1 MNIRK
6 ATSADI
12 DELVKIRIAYLKEDY
27 GDLSFEQVDILK
39 KKLPEYYSNH
49 IQSDMIAYIAE
60 ENNKIIS
67 SVFLVII
74 EKPSNPSFMSGKIG
88 DILNVY
94 TAPEYR
100 KQGIAGQLMKL
111 AIDEAKEM
119 ELSYLELKAT
129 KDGYSLYK
137 KLGFV
142 EEQSHYVP
150 MKFSL

>member
-6 ATSADI
+6 ATSVDV

-27 GDLSFEQVDILK
+27 GTLSSEQADILK
-39 KKLPEYYSNH
+39 KKLPEYYNNH
-49 IQSDMIAYIAE
+49 IQRDMIAYIAE

-67 SVFLVII
+67 SVFLLII

-94 TAPEYR
+94 TSPEYR

-111 AIDEAKEM
+111 AIDEAKGM
-119 ELSYLELKAT
+119 KLSFLELKAT
-129 KDGYSLYK
+129 KDGYGLYK
-137 KLGFV
+137 KLGFI
-142 EEQSHYVP
+142 EEQSSYVP
-150 MKFSL
+150 MKFRL